1 MKESQDF
8 EYDERLLPCPFC
20 GSDSAKY
27 DELGRYK
34 NEVVWIERRV
44 KKRAWAE
51 IFPADDQY
59 STSWAVVC
67 AYCGASGGRRAS
79 RTAAIAAW
87 QTRLTP
93 DMTAEERDEERRA
106 VEAALLEEPE
116 TSAE

>member
-1 MKESQDF
+1 MKESQEF
-8 EYDERLLPCPFC
+8 FVDESLTACPFC
-20 GSDSAKY
+20 GADARET
-27 DELGRYK
+27 DDLGRIK
-34 NEVVWIERRV
+34 PGFVEIERRV
-44 KKRAWAE
+44 RRRPWAE
-51 IFPADDQY
+51 LYPEDDRY
-59 STSWAVVC
+59 YTSWAVVC
-67 AYCGASGGRRAS
+67 GNCGASGGRRAS